1 MGSNITIRDRPRFPM
16 PALGREP
23 PVRLPKPMTATGRTA
38 DGSHSVAYSLNV
50 GNLHNTGHLAEATPP
65 AAMAD
70 DLPVMP
76 RLSTVSSSA

>member
-1 MGSNITIRDRPRFPM
+1 M

-50 GNLHNTGHLAEATPP
+50 GNLRDTGHSAEATPQ
-65 AAMAD
+65 AALAE
-70 DLPVMP
+70 DLPVSS
-76 RLSTVSSSA
+76 RLERLLDIWNQSLNGRGDD